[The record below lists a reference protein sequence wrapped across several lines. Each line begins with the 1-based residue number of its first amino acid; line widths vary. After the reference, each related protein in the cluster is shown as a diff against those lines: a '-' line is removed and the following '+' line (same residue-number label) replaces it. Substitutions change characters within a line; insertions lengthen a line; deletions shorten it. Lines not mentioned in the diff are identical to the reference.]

1 MKNGEVIAKLV
12 KATTVSYQEGDAKS
26 CERALDK
33 VCDAVC
39 ALIDELRSEHDA
51 GSVTERKP

>member
-1 MKNGEVIAKLV
+1 MKNGEIIARLV
-12 KATTVSYQEGDAKS
+12 KASTVSYREGDAES

-39 ALIDELRSEHDA
+39 ALIDELRSEHDR
-51 GSVTERKP
+51 GGVE

>member
-12 KATTVSYQEGDAKS
+12 KATTVSYKEGDAES

-39 ALIDELRSEHDA
+39 ELIDELRSEHDA
-51 GSVTERKP
+51 EVKRG